1 MQKLKKIWAFGIPY
15 LKPYRFRFVLGIA
28 LSMFFGLSN
37 GLFVLSVNALFNRL
51 APPAAVSAIQ
61 SKSTATTAQTETP
74 SQLESFSKRIKAAV
88 ALKPIG

>member
-1 MQKLKKIWAFGIPY
+1 MQELRKIWAFGLPY

-61 SKSTATTAQTETP
+61 SKSTSAPTQTETP
-74 SQLESFSKRIKAAV
+74 QGESFSKRIKAAV

>member
-1 MQKLKKIWAFGIPY
+1 MRELKKIWAFGIPY
-15 LKPYRFRFVLGIA
+15 LKPYRFRFVLGIV

-74 SQLESFSKRIKAAV
+74 QGESFSKRIKAAV

>member
-1 MQKLKKIWAFGIPY
+1 VQELKKIWAFGIPY
-15 LKPYRFRFVLGIA
+15 LKPYRPRFILGIA

-51 APPAAVSAIQ
+51 APPAAVLAIQ

-74 SQLESFSKRIKAAV
+74 QGESFSKRIKAAV